1 MHFNFFFGH
10 KINYLRKYSAGQ
22 NEQKGK
28 KMRKKNLRGEKPADK
43 RISQKTTLTFQS
55 SGIETIDAKRRRHSI
70 FPRSKHFHIV
80 DKITEKIPFS
90 LYIYPPKNT
99 MFKNHRKSLIENSVP
114 HLHFAWTKIDQNYPK
129 QCY

>member
-1 MHFNFFFGH
+1 M
-10 KINYLRKYSAGQ
+10 RKYSAGQ

-80 DKITEKIPFS
+80 DKNHRKNAFFILHLS
-90 LYIYPPKNT
+90 PKNT
-99 MFKNHRKSLIENSVP
+99 MFENHRKSLMENSEP
-114 HLHFAWTKIDQNYPK
+114 HLHFAWTKID
-129 QCY
+129 